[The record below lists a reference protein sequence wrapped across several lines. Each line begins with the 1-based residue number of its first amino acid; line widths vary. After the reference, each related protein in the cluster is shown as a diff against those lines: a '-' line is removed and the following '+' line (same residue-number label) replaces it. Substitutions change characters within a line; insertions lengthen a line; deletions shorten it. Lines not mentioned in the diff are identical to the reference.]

1 MKTEIIL
8 ESKFTSHQKTHI
20 LMVFGLPIILVIVKL
35 ISLGLDVKNS
45 ILTLLFVCLFLVS
58 VSVTFL
64 KSGLLKEQNSLYRGI
79 YFLGK
84 LIFKKKVS
92 LEDKNKVTILKFKKS
107 QKMAWFSAAN
117 PDLTLTFYRSDI
129 TLLNDKHTR
138 KEMLV
143 SLDNEHLTN
152 EVLNFLEI
160 NFGLKHEVYSPDFS

>member
-1 MKTEIIL
+1 MKKEIIL

-20 LMVFGLPIILVIVKL
+20 LMVFGAPIILVIIKL
-35 ISLGLDVKNS
+35 ISLDITNS
-45 ILTLLFVCLFLVS
+45 LLSLLFVCLFLIV

-64 KSGLLKEQNSLYRGI
+64 KTGLLKEDNSLYRGV

-84 LIFKKKVS
+84 LIFKKKIS
-92 LEDKNKVTILKFKKS
+92 LEDKNKVTILSFKKS

-117 PDLTLTFYRSDI
+117 PDLSLTFYRSDI
-129 TLLNDKHTR
+129 TLLNEKHTR

-143 SLDNEHLTN
+143 SLDNEYLAN

-160 NFGLKHEVYSPDFS
+160 HFALKHEVYSPDFS